1 MGDSGFD
8 AELFEGVSA
17 HSHANRTT
25 THELSKRVTA
35 QPKTFERAKFRT
47 HVRSNDVEL
56 CF

>member
-35 QPKTFERAKFRT
+35 QPKTSRT
-47 HVRSNDVEL
+47 RTAEGL
-56 CF
+56 